1 MNIYINFSSQIFV
14 WILKVSLK
22 GVLLVL
28 RSQQK
33 SAETVN
39 FSKSPWPLKKL
50 LQLQPIGWKGTCCCS
65 EQFIWACFLKAIF
78 LQKQNRAP
86 RLSVP
91 LFDLVFEDGLK
102 HLFKSRV
109 STIQK
114 NFRKLYQNPRNSLF
128 AIVRQFS
135 VLLMVYQLI
144 GYKSKL
150 LHFDWS
156 AFQKIASTQ
165 CNPTNCVKS
174 PRREIITGFCCLS
187 LPRLTVASFLLKHT
201 CFVLVD
207 VIAFSYYILLV

>member
-1 MNIYINFSSQIFV
+1 M
-14 WILKVSLK
+14 
-22 GVLLVL
+22 
-28 RSQQK
+28 
-33 SAETVN
+33 
-39 FSKSPWPLKKL
+39 
-50 LQLQPIGWKGTCCCS
+50 KGTCCCS
-65 EQFIWACFLKAIF
+65 EQFIWACFLKTIF

-91 LFDLVFEDGLK
+91 LFDLVFGDGLK

-109 STIQK
+109 STNQK

-174 PRREIITGFCCLS
+174 PRREIIPVFAVYLCRVS
-187 LPRLTVASFLLKHT
+187 RLLVSCSNTLVSFLLMSSH
-201 CFVLVD
+201 LVTT
-207 VIAFSYYILLV
+207 FC